1 MIWARSLVFY
11 LVATLVVVF
20 FGLLAVFLRPFPAFP
35 RYYLIT
41 RWTHFTLWW
50 LEKCCHLRY
59 RVTGRENI
67 PQGPAVI
74 LANHQSAWET
84 LAFQA
89 IFPPHVW
96 VLKRNLLWIPFF
108 GWGLAALSPV
118 AIRLNG
124 GTRALRQ
131 VLIQGTE
138 RLRRGFWVL
147 IFPEGM
153 RVKPLETRDH
163 AAGGAALAKHAR
175 CPVVLAAHNS
185 GLFWAKRSVLKHPG
199 VIDVVIG
206 PTLDPQDKSARQIT
220 EIAQEWIEKTSK
232 SLLSTHPGGEQAP
245 HLGNGHAT
253 EKQDVSEAPVE

>member
-1 MIWARSLVFY
+1 MIWVRSLVFY
-11 LVATLVVVF
+11 VGAIVAALF
-20 FGLLAVFLRPFPAFP
+20 FGLLAVLLRPLPAFP

-41 RWTHFTLWW
+41 RWTHFSLWW

-67 PQGPAVI
+67 PKGPAVI

-96 VLKRNLLWIPFF
+96 VLKRNLLRMPFF
-108 GWGLAALSPV
+108 GWGLAALNPI

-131 VLIQGTE
+131 VLTQGTE
-138 RLRRGFWVL
+138 RLQSGFWVL

-153 RVKPLETRDH
+153 RVKPSESRDH
-163 AAGGAALAKHAR
+163 AAGGAALAKHAG
-175 CPVVLAAHNS
+175 CPVVLAAHNG
-185 GLFWAKRSVLKHPG
+185 GLFWPRRSMLKRAG
-199 VIDVVIG
+199 VVDVVIG
-206 PTLDPQDKSARQIT
+206 STLEPPHKSARQIA
-220 EIAQEWIEKTSK
+220 EVAQQWIEKTSK
-232 SLLSTHPGGEQAP
+232 GLLAA
-245 HLGNGHAT
+245 HLGAERGSPLDGERGA
-253 EKQDVSEAPVE
+253 EQRAASQAAAD

>member
-1 MIWARSLVFY
+1 VIWVRSIVFY
-11 LVATLVVVF
+11 LAAALVVVF
-20 FGLLAVFLRPFPAFP
+20 FGLLGVFLRPFSAFL
-35 RYYLIT
+35 RHYLVT

-50 LEKCCHLRY
+50 LEKCCDLRY

-67 PQGPAVI
+67 PKGPAVI

-96 VLKRNLLWIPFF
+96 VLKRNLLWVPFF
-108 GWGLAALSPV
+108 GWGLAALSPI

-124 GTRALRQ
+124 GSRALRQ
-131 VLIQGTE
+131 VLTQGTE

-147 IFPEGM
+147 IFPEGR
-153 RVKPLETRDH
+153 RVSLLETRDY
-163 AAGGAALAKHAR
+163 AGGGAALAKHAR
-175 CPVVLAAHNS
+175 CPVVLVAHNA
-185 GLFWAKRSVLKHPG
+185 GLFWARRSLLKHPG

-232 SLLSTHPGGEQAP
+232 SLLSGYPGSEQAP
-245 HLGNGHAT
+245 LLGNGRT
-253 EKQDVSEAPVE
+253 PEKENVSQAPAD